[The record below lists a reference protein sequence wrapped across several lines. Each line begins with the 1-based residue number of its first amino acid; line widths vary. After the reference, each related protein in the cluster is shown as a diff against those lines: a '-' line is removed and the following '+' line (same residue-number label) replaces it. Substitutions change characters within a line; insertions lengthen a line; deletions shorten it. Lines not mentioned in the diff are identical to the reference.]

1 MAKIYRL
8 VFSNPDREE
17 ALQREDAERQTMSLA
32 GLAVTLV
39 VLVVC
44 VWLTKQ
50 LQAKSAIENCLMAG
64 RSNCD
69 ALVPKLK

>member
-8 VFSNPDREE
+8 VFNDH
-17 ALQREDAERQTMSLA
+17 DAEDRNRQTMSLA
-32 GLAVTLV
+32 GLAVTLL

-50 LQAKSAIENCLMAG
+50 LQVKSAIENCLMAG

-69 ALVPKLK
+69 ILVPKLK